1 MLLRVVLSTK
11 FVHGHEP
18 LSGGIPDRGGR
29 RIRHVPPSSLL
40 RPFQPCLRCC
50 SSFPPPTNFRRF
62 VLLYVLDEK
71 VVQSKKAF
79 LGAAIRRTK
88 ELMWYI
94 KQEEGRGGIPFSQ
107 QSRSFLHPGIHDS
120 SLLPQSS
127 AQLLVEVIPF
137 RVLFVHN
144 LVVEEFLFFR
154 KFTGIFHFE
163 LGDFICP

>member
-1 MLLRVVLSTK
+1 MFTGTILYRAASRTADDDGYATCLPLLSSVLFSLASVVAL
-11 FVHGHEP
+11 P
-18 LSGGIPDRGGR
+18 
-29 RIRHVPPSSLL
+29 SLL
-40 RPFQPCLRCC
+40 RPISGALFFFSLH
-50 SSFPPPTNFRRF
+50 
-62 VLLYVLDEK
+62 VLAEK

-137 RVLFVHN
+137 RGLFVHN